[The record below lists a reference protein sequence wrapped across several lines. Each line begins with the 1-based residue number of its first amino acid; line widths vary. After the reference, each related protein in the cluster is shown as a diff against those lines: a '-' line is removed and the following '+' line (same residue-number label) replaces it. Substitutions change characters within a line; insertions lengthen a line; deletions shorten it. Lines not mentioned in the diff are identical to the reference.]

1 MPDKPQGGHHYRG
14 HPRPRRSVEVR
25 YRLLPPLVTP
35 SRAAP
40 PRTARTGNLS
50 VGGAYVITADPPAVG
65 SQLELELDLADGRSL
80 KVVGEVRWCSEAGL
94 GEPGMGIKFDR
105 LATDD
110 RLNLEAF
117 LASLVDTGDFDDPV

>member
-1 MPDKPQGGHHYRG
+1 MPAKPQGGHHYRG

-25 YRLLPPLVTP
+25 YRLLQPDLAGSPAGP
-35 SRAAP
+35 SVAAH
-40 PRTARTGNLS
+40 TGNLS
-50 VGGAYVITADPPAVG
+50 VGGTYVVTADPPAVG
-65 SQLELELDLADGRSL
+65 SRLELELDLPDGRCL

-105 LATDD
+105 LAADD